1 MTAPSN
7 ILDVIQRD
15 QSATY
20 HTLKVAKYLGINAE
34 HVLLKKFVREIF
46 KKYQVDS
53 HLPHDEEVDLLLSL
67 HPQRVGEA
75 SLNQLSNFEFQN
87 VKKKLQLIPP
97 KELNG

>member
-1 MTAPSN
+1 MRAFFYSC
-7 ILDVIQRD
+7 IASI
-15 QSATY
+15 
-20 HTLKVAKYLGINAE
+20 LGINAE

-53 HLPHDEEVDLLLSL
+53 HLAHDEKVDLLLSL
-67 HPQRVGEA
+67 HFSRVSEA

-97 KELNG
+97 KELNGCMINEVTVS

>member
-1 MTAPSN
+1 MTAPLD
-7 ILDVIQRD
+7 ILDVIRRD

-20 HTLKVAKYLGINAE
+20 HTLNVAKYLGINAE

-67 HPQRVGEA
+67 HPLRVSEA

-87 VKKKLQLIPP
+87 VSNKLQLIPP